1 MSSLKFYIIFNIL
14 NILLIAFILFCMNGV
29 FDLISDISPN
39 ANIMLLWG
47 LALYIT
53 YVTLKLRLPKL
64 IVKSGKK
71 YTKTIINQFVE
82 YLQNNPQ
89 NKKKILTIAFCYDI
103 PFLIYSIH
111 VYIDVGRQSFNVTY
125 TIYNA
130 KPHRNL
136 IPEPGEPCK
145 SKVKFILIFIHNIM
159 KPINNIFKILKII

>member
-14 NILLIAFILFCMNGV
+14 NILLIGFIILCMNISMNLT
-29 FDLISDISPN
+29 FDLQGSPGSG
-39 ANIMLLWG
+39 IRFLWG
-47 LALYIT
+47 FALYIT

-103 PFLIYSIH
+103 PFLIDSIH
-111 VYIDVGRQSFNVTY
+111 VYIDYFFIWTVIFTLFLYILFYVGG
-125 TIYNA
+125 IYLFYLMLYREI
-130 KPHRNL
+130 K
-136 IPEPGEPCK
+136 
-145 SKVKFILIFIHNIM
+145 M
-159 KPINNIFKILKII
+159 YKI

>member
-1 MSSLKFYIIFNIL
+1 MSSIKFYIIFNIL
-14 NILLIAFILFCMNGV
+14 NVLLIAFILFCMNGV

-64 IVKSGKK
+64 IVKIGKK
-71 YTKTIINQFVE
+71 YTKTTINQFVE

-89 NKKKILTIAFCYDI
+89 NKKKILTLAFCYDI

-111 VYIDVGRQSFNVTY
+111 VYIDVGILGAIPLILTLYIIFY
-125 TIYNA
+125 T
-130 KPHRNL
+130 
-136 IPEPGEPCK
+136 GG
-145 SKVKFILIFIHNIM
+145 ILPFYLMLYKEI
-159 KPINNIFKILKII
+159 KKI

>member
-64 IVKSGKK
+64 
-71 YTKTIINQFVE
+71 
-82 YLQNNPQ
+82 
-89 NKKKILTIAFCYDI
+89 
-103 PFLIYSIH
+103 
-111 VYIDVGRQSFNVTY
+111 
-125 TIYNA
+125 
-130 KPHRNL
+130 
-136 IPEPGEPCK
+136 
-145 SKVKFILIFIHNIM
+145 NIQ
-159 KPINNIFKILKII
+159 KQ

>member
-103 PFLIYSIH
+103 PFLIDSIH
-111 VYIDVGRQSFNVTY
+111 IYMHDEILDAIPLILTLYIIFY
-125 TIYNA
+125 T
-130 KPHRNL
+130 
-136 IPEPGEPCK
+136 GG
-145 SKVKFILIFIHNIM
+145 ILPFYLMLYKELKNI
-159 KPINNIFKILKII
+159 

>member
-1 MSSLKFYIIFNIL
+1 MSSIKFYIIFNIL

-111 VYIDVGRQSFNVTY
+111 VYIDYFFIWTVIFTLFLYILFYVGG
-125 TIYNA
+125 IYLFYLMLYREI
-130 KPHRNL
+130 K
-136 IPEPGEPCK
+136 
-145 SKVKFILIFIHNIM
+145 M
-159 KPINNIFKILKII
+159 YKI

>member
-103 PFLIYSIH
+103 PFLIDSIH
-111 VYIDVGRQSFNVTY
+111 
-125 TIYNA
+125 IYMHDEILDA
-130 KPHRNL
+130 FL
-136 IPEPGEPCK
+136 
-145 SKVKFILIFIHNIM
+145 FILTLYIIFYTGG
-159 KPINNIFKILKII
+159 ILPFYLMLYKELKNV

>member
-14 NILLIAFILFCMNGV
+14 NILLIGFIILCMDISMNLT
-29 FDLISDISPN
+29 FDLQGSPGSG
-39 ANIMLLWG
+39 IRFLWG
-47 LALYIT
+47 FALYIT

-103 PFLIYSIH
+103 PFLIDSIH
-111 VYIDVGRQSFNVTY
+111 VYIDYFFIWTVIFTLIAYILFYVGG
-125 TIYNA
+125 IYLFYLMLYREI
-130 KPHRNL
+130 K
-136 IPEPGEPCK
+136 
-145 SKVKFILIFIHNIM
+145 M
-159 KPINNIFKILKII
+159 YKI

>member
-1 MSSLKFYIIFNIL
+1 MSSVKFYIIFNIL

-64 IVKSGKK
+64 IVKIGKK

-89 NKKKILTIAFCYDI
+89 NKKKILTLAFCYDI
-103 PFLIYSIH
+103 PFLIDSIH
-111 VYIDVGRQSFNVTY
+111 VYIDYFFIWTVIFTLFLYILFYVGG
-125 TIYNA
+125 IYLFYLMLYREI
-130 KPHRNL
+130 K
-136 IPEPGEPCK
+136 K
-145 SKVKFILIFIHNIM
+145 YK
-159 KPINNIFKILKII
+159 

>member
-1 MSSLKFYIIFNIL
+1 MSSIKFYIIFNIL

-64 IVKSGKK
+64 IVKIGKK
-71 YTKTIINQFVE
+71 YTKTTINQFVE

-103 PFLIYSIH
+103 PFLIDSIH
-111 VYIDVGRQSFNVTY
+111 VYIDYFFIWTVIFTLIAYILFYVGG
-125 TIYNA
+125 IYLFYLMLY
-130 KPHRNL
+130 KE
-136 IPEPGEPCK
+136 IK
-145 SKVKFILIFIHNIM
+145 M
-159 KPINNIFKILKII
+159 YKI

>member
-14 NILLIAFILFCMNGV
+14 NILLIGFIILCMNISMNLT
-29 FDLISDISPN
+29 FDLQGSPGSG
-39 ANIMLLWG
+39 IRFLWG
-47 LALYIT
+47 FALYIT

-103 PFLIYSIH
+103 PFLIDSIH
-111 VYIDVGRQSFNVTY
+111 VYIDYFFIWTVIFTLIAYILFYVGG
-125 TIYNA
+125 IYLFYLMLYREI
-130 KPHRNL
+130 K
-136 IPEPGEPCK
+136 
-145 SKVKFILIFIHNIM
+145 M
-159 KPINNIFKILKII
+159 YKI

>member
-1 MSSLKFYIIFNIL
+1 MSSIKFYIIFNIL

-64 IVKSGKK
+64 IVKIGKK
-71 YTKTIINQFVE
+71 YTKTTINQFVE

-89 NKKKILTIAFCYDI
+89 NKKKILTLAFCYDI

-111 VYIDVGRQSFNVTY
+111 VYIDVGILGAIPLILTLYIIFY
-125 TIYNA
+125 T
-130 KPHRNL
+130 
-136 IPEPGEPCK
+136 GG
-145 SKVKFILIFIHNIM
+145 ILPFYLM
-159 KPINNIFKILKII
+159 LYKELKMYKI

>member
-64 IVKSGKK
+64 IVKIGKK

-89 NKKKILTIAFCYDI
+89 NKKKILTLAFCYDL

-111 VYIDVGRQSFNVTY
+111 VYIDYFFIWTVIFTLIAYILFYVGG
-125 TIYNA
+125 IYLFYLMLYREI
-130 KPHRNL
+130 K
-136 IPEPGEPCK
+136 K
-145 SKVKFILIFIHNIM
+145 YK
-159 KPINNIFKILKII
+159 

>member
-103 PFLIYSIH
+103 PFLIDSIH
-111 VYIDVGRQSFNVTY
+111 
-125 TIYNA
+125 IYMHDEILDA
-130 KPHRNL
+130 FL
-136 IPEPGEPCK
+136 
-145 SKVKFILIFIHNIM
+145 FILTLYIIFYTGGILPFYLMLYKELKNI
-159 KPINNIFKILKII
+159 

>member
-1 MSSLKFYIIFNIL
+1 MSSIKFYIIFNIL

-111 VYIDVGRQSFNVTY
+111 VYIDVGILGAIPLILTLYIIFYTGGILPFYLMLYKELKNV
-125 TIYNA
+125 
-130 KPHRNL
+130 
-136 IPEPGEPCK
+136 
-145 SKVKFILIFIHNIM
+145 
-159 KPINNIFKILKII
+159 

>member
-64 IVKSGKK
+64 IVKIGKK
-71 YTKTIINQFVE
+71 YTKTILNQFVE

-111 VYIDVGRQSFNVTY
+111 VYIDVGILGAIPLILTLYIIFY
-125 TIYNA
+125 T
-130 KPHRNL
+130 
-136 IPEPGEPCK
+136 GG
-145 SKVKFILIFIHNIM
+145 ILPFYLM
-159 KPINNIFKILKII
+159 LYKELKMYKI

>member
-1 MSSLKFYIIFNIL
+1 MSSIKFYIIFNIL

-64 IVKSGKK
+64 IVKIGKK

-103 PFLIYSIH
+103 PFLIDSIH
-111 VYIDVGRQSFNVTY
+111 VYIDYFFIWTVIFTLFLYILFYVGG
-125 TIYNA
+125 IYLFYLMLY
-130 KPHRNL
+130 KE
-136 IPEPGEPCK
+136 IK
-145 SKVKFILIFIHNIM
+145 
-159 KPINNIFKILKII
+159 KI

>member
-1 MSSLKFYIIFNIL
+1 MSSVKFYIIFNIL

-47 LALYIT
+47 LALYIA
-53 YVTLKLRLPKL
+53 YVTLKLCLPKL
-64 IVKSGKK
+64 IVKIGKK

-89 NKKKILTIAFCYDI
+89 NKKKILTLAFCYDL

-111 VYIDVGRQSFNVTY
+111 VYIDVGILGAIPLILTLYIIFYTGGILPFYLMLYKELKNV
-125 TIYNA
+125 
-130 KPHRNL
+130 
-136 IPEPGEPCK
+136 
-145 SKVKFILIFIHNIM
+145 
-159 KPINNIFKILKII
+159 

>member
-14 NILLIAFILFCMNGV
+14 NILLIGFIILCMNISMDLT
-29 FDLISDISPN
+29 FDLQGSPGSG
-39 ANIMLLWG
+39 IRFLWG
-47 LALYIT
+47 FALYIT

-103 PFLIYSIH
+103 PFLIDSIH
-111 VYIDVGRQSFNVTY
+111 VYIDYFFIWTVIFTLFLYILFYVGG
-125 TIYNA
+125 IYLFYLMLY
-130 KPHRNL
+130 KE
-136 IPEPGEPCK
+136 IK
-145 SKVKFILIFIHNIM
+145 M
-159 KPINNIFKILKII
+159 YKI

>member
-64 IVKSGKK
+64 IVKIGKK

-89 NKKKILTIAFCYDI
+89 NKKKILTLAFCYDI
-103 PFLIYSIH
+103 PFLIDSIH
-111 VYIDVGRQSFNVTY
+111 VYIDYFFIWTVIFTLIAYILFYVGGISLFYLMLYREIKKY
-125 TIYNA
+125 
-130 KPHRNL
+130 K
-136 IPEPGEPCK
+136 
-145 SKVKFILIFIHNIM
+145 
-159 KPINNIFKILKII
+159 

>member
-1 MSSLKFYIIFNIL
+1 MSSVKFYIIFNIL

-64 IVKSGKK
+64 IVKIGKK
-71 YTKTIINQFVE
+71 YTKTTINQFVE

-89 NKKKILTIAFCYDI
+89 NKKKILTLAFCYDI

-111 VYIDVGRQSFNVTY
+111 VYIDVGILGAIPLILTLYIIFY
-125 TIYNA
+125 T
-130 KPHRNL
+130 
-136 IPEPGEPCK
+136 GG
-145 SKVKFILIFIHNIM
+145 ILPFYLM
-159 KPINNIFKILKII
+159 LYKELKMYKI

>member
-103 PFLIYSIH
+103 PFLIDSIH
-111 VYIDVGRQSFNVTY
+111 VYIDYFFIWTVIFTLFLYILFYVGG
-125 TIYNA
+125 IYLFYLMLYREI
-130 KPHRNL
+130 K
-136 IPEPGEPCK
+136 
-145 SKVKFILIFIHNIM
+145 M
-159 KPINNIFKILKII
+159 YKI